1 MEDYN
6 IPKKD
11 PPRPKRVKKFYMRAR
26 PMYDRYAH
34 VINAMG
40 HASSA
45 EKTRNHA
52 NMLRQELSKNYL
64 EKQFV
69 THDLS
74 REREEKRK
82 EYMKKFGDLDI
93 KSMKQAEAFDKIL
106 DDQIRFLELLVYGD
120 PSEYS
125 REEKLE
131 LLAEHNVYEEVSEN
145 IQRVML
151 AHEKAQLE
159 AEIAKEQYNLAQM
172 DFLFAKEKLE
182 QLKY

>member
-11 PPRPKRVKKFYMRAR
+11 PPRPKRVKKFYMRAK

-45 EKTRNHA
+45 EKTRNHL
-52 NMLRQELSKNYL
+52 NMLRQELSLNYL

-69 THDLS
+69 THNLS
-74 REREEKRK
+74 REKEEKRK
-82 EYMKKFGDLDI
+82 EYIKKFGDLDI
-93 KSMKQAEAFDKIL
+93 KSMEQAEAFDKIL
-106 DDQIRFLELLVYGD
+106 DDQIKYYDLIYGD
-120 PSEYS
+120 PSQYS
-125 REEKLE
+125 RQEKLE
-131 LLAEHNVYEEVSEN
+131 VLGQFDLYDEIAED
-145 IQRVML
+145 IQKVML

-159 AEIAKEQYNLAQM
+159 AEIAKEEYKLARE
-172 DFLFAKEKLE
+172 DFTTAKEKLE